1 MGCTH
6 SDETVTRT
14 CCLNKNAGSYDSCDC
29 PKEAGNPGA
38 SVCSDAWY
46 GRCINENGIAGEVTS
61 GEPGDCTVWARS
73 NYARAKDALLQK
85 CTADSI
91 MKNGSICNEFCQS
104 ATGAYL
110 AGCNTSVYE
119 YCDGNMGQPGCQAI
133 ARQMKLSGSNIYD
146 AAAKAYCTNAS
157 ADPFCSC
164 LASTLP
170 MAHCL
175 DAKCTNSVTAYPSS
189 IAECKNLSVYDCN
202 QAVSASQMAGSTVD
216 KTNLT
221 LYCGGTT
228 ESTSSDSATTTF
240 VTSVTNFV
248 TEASWWVWL
257 IIAFV
262 LVVIIGVSGWLI
274 WGRGTNGSSPDTVGA
289 PQPVAA
295 PI

>member
-1 MGCTH
+1 
-6 SDETVTRT
+6 
-14 CCLNKNAGSYDSCDC
+14 
-29 PKEAGNPGA
+29 
-38 SVCSDAWY
+38 
-46 GRCINENGIAGEVTS
+46 
-61 GEPGDCTVWARS
+61 
-73 NYARAKDALLQK
+73 
-85 CTADSI
+85 
-91 MKNGSICNEFCQS
+91 
-104 ATGAYL
+104 
-110 AGCNTSVYE
+110 
-119 YCDGNMGQPGCQAI
+119 
-133 ARQMKLSGSNIYD
+133 
-146 AAAKAYCTNAS
+146 
-157 ADPFCSC
+157 
-164 LASTLP
+164 
-170 MAHCL
+170 
-175 DAKCTNSVTAYPSS
+175 
-189 IAECKNLSVYDCN
+189 
-202 QAVSASQMAGSTVD
+202 MAGSTVD